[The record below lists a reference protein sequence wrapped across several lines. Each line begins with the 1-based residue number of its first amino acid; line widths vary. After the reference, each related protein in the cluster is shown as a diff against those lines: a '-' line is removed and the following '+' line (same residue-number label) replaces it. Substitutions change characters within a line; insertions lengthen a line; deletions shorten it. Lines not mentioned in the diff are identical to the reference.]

1 MLGNLKERQ
10 TMSETIEVQQYR
22 EEAFRVFEGEPT
34 YVDGYL
40 PSSFDSQHS
49 SLQRSSTWCGM
60 GLVLTALAGLGT
72 LIFGFATLDSGTQ
85 EHATTFIWIGAV
97 LTLVCV
103 VGGFGL
109 IHYGRRYYRAYVAAT
124 GRK

>member
-85 EHATTFIWIGAV
+85 EHAI